1 MCHLR
6 TLKALQTVSERM
18 NKWPWLTLQI
28 IAANIAVILALATA
42 WYLAFMRQSDVYSDR
57 LMSTFNIEPGQ
68 LHAMYVADVERQ
80 LWVSVA
86 VGLCAAVLASI
97 GLAFLIVGPL
107 RSLARTTE
115 RLRHGDYHVR
125 SQNEFG
131 EIGRLAIN
139 INALAAALEQEEDR
153 RAQYL
158 SDLGHELRTPIT
170 SLRGYTEGLQDGV
183 FKADQKF
190 FELLNGELSQ
200 LTALTHTIDAMQFS
214 GAEAGRNLDEQR
226 VGVDDFLMDARA
238 SWAARF
244 QERGLQL
251 ELYIAKGLT
260 ERQLAIPVNSLKQ
273 IADNLLCNMLRYASV
288 EAPCKISATKGQSAD
303 TVNITFR
310 NVTSDVDATSLPFLF
325 DRFFRVSKSRTRQQQ
340 EHPTGLGLSIVKQ
353 LCLSYEGNA
362 SATLDGQEL
371 HIQIDL
377 PLGQRRKSFK
387 RTSRKLEAA
396 QQS

>member
-1 MCHLR
+1 
-6 TLKALQTVSERM
+6 M
-18 NKWPWLTLQI
+18 NKWPWLTFQI
-28 IAANIAVILALATA
+28 VAANIAVILGLATA
-42 WYLAFMRQSDVYSDR
+42 WYLAFMRQSDIYSDR

-80 LWVSVA
+80 LWTSVA
-86 VGLCAAVLASI
+86 IGLCAAVLASI
-97 GLAFLIVGPL
+97 GLAFLIVRPL

-115 RLRHGDYHVR
+115 RLRHGDYRVR
-125 SQNEFG
+125 SQSEFG

-139 INALAAALEQEEDR
+139 INALAATLEQEEDR

-170 SLRGYTEGLQDGV
+170 SLRGYTEGLQDGI
-183 FKADQKF
+183 FEADQKF

-214 GAEAGRNLDEQR
+214 GAEAKRSHEDQR
-226 VGVDDFLMDARA
+226 VGVGDFLMDAKA

-251 ELYIAKGLT
+251 DLHIAKGLS
-260 ERQLAIPVNSLKQ
+260 ERQLPIPGNSLKQ

-288 EAPCKISATKGQSAD
+288 DGPCTISASKGPTANS
-303 TVNITFR
+303 VKITFR

-325 DRFFRVSKSRTRQQQ
+325 DRFFRVSKSRTRQQR

-362 SATLDGQEL
+362 SATLEGQEL
-371 HIQIDL
+371 LIQVDL
-377 PLGQRRKSFK
+377 PLSQRLVSFK
-387 RTSRKLEAA
+387 RTPRKLEAA
-396 QQS
+396 QGS